1 VLGWAHVE
9 PDDVAHLVDEERVPS
24 DDSLNVST
32 GWGFKPKT
40 HQIRLIA
47 DWDIPVVLVIDRVDQ

>member
-1 VLGWAHVE
+1 MSRTSSMKSG
-9 PDDVAHLVDEERVPS
+9 S

-32 GWGFKPKT
+32 GWGFKPKAR
-40 HQIRLIA
+40 QIRLIA